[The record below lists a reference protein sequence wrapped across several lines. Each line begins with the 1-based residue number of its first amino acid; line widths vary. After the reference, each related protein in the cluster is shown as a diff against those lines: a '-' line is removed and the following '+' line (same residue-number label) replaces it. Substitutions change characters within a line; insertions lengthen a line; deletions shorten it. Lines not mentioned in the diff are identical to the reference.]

1 MLSKMSNP
9 LVSYLRGAFEELKKV
24 VWPTKNEIIQH
35 TLVVIGLSLF
45 LALFL
50 GGVDYLLSLGL
61 EKLLLY
67 R

>member
-1 MLSKMSNP
+1 MANP
-9 LVSYLRGAFEELKKV
+9 IVLYFKGAWEELKKV
-24 VWPTKNEIIQH
+24 IWPTKNEIIQH

-50 GGVDYLLSLGL
+50 GAADYLLNFGL
-61 EKLLLY
+61 EKILFY

>member
-1 MLSKMSNP
+1 MANQ
-9 LVSYLRGAFEELKKV
+9 LVSYLKGAFEELNKV

>member
-1 MLSKMSNP
+1 MANQ
-9 LVSYLRGAFEELKKV
+9 LVSYLKGAFEELKKV

-35 TLVVIGLSLF
+35 TLVVIGLSLC

-61 EKLLLY
+61 EKLLLF

>member
-1 MLSKMSNP
+1 MSNP

-50 GGVDYLLSLGL
+50 GRVDYLLSLGL
-61 EKLLLY
+61 EKLLLF

>member
-1 MLSKMSNP
+1 MANQ
-9 LVSYLRGAFEELKKV
+9 LVSYLKGAFEELKKV

-61 EKLLLY
+61 EKLLLF

>member
-1 MLSKMSNP
+1 MSNP

-61 EKLLLY
+61 EKLLLF

>member
-1 MLSKMSNP
+1 MANP
-9 LVSYLRGAFEELKKV
+9 LVNYFKGAYDELKKV
-24 VWPTKNEIIQH
+24 VWPTKKELIQH

-45 LALFL
+45 LAIFL
-50 GGVDYLLSLGL
+50 GGVDYLLSFGL

>member
-1 MLSKMSNP
+1 MSNP
-9 LVSYLRGAFEELKKV
+9 LVSYLRGAFEELKKD

-61 EKLLLY
+61 EKLLLF

>member
-1 MLSKMSNP
+1 MANQ
-9 LVSYLRGAFEELKKV
+9 LVSYLKGAFEELNRV

>member
-1 MLSKMSNP
+1 MANQ
-9 LVSYLRGAFEELKKV
+9 LVSYLKGAFEELNKV

-61 EKLLLY
+61 EKLLLF

>member
-1 MLSKMSNP
+1 MANQ
-9 LVSYLRGAFEELKKV
+9 LVSYLKGAFEELKKV